1 MVYYNYKTNK
11 GQIKMNIRKA
21 EEKDI
26 PRLLEIYN
34 YEVINGVS
42 TLDLNPKTL
51 EEWQEWFARHQTPAH
66 PLLAAECDGII
77 AGYATLSSYRQKE
90 AYKTTAELS
99 VYIAP
104 EFRRQGIASVLM
116 EEILRIARK
125 NGSLHLIVSV
135 ITSGNAASEALHKKF
150 GFSYCGTIHEVG
162 FKHGE
167 LRSID
172 NFELI
177 IR

>member
-1 MVYYNYKTNK
+1 MV
-11 GQIKMNIRKA
+11 IRKA
-21 EEKDI
+21 EERDI

-42 TLDLNPKTL
+42 TLDLTPKTF
-51 EEWQEWFARHQTPAH
+51 EEWKEWFALHQTAEH
-66 PLLAAECDGII
+66 PLLVAETEGIVS
-77 AGYATLSSYRQKE
+77 GYATLSPYRQKE
-90 AYKTTAELS
+90 AYKSTAELS

-104 EFRRQGIASVLM
+104 EFRRRGVASALM
-116 EEILRIARK
+116 EEILMIARK

-135 ITSGNAASEALHKKF
+135 ITSGNAASEALHQKF

-172 NFELI
+172 NYELI
-177 IR
+177 IRRML

>member
-1 MVYYNYKTNK
+1 M
-11 GQIKMNIRKA
+11 KMHIRKA
-21 EEKDI
+21 VESDI

-42 TLDLNPKTL
+42 TLDLTPKSL
-51 EEWQEWFARHQTPAH
+51 EEWEKWFDLHQTAKH
-66 PLLAAECDGII
+66 PLLIAETDGKIS
-77 AGYATLSSYRQKE
+77 GYATLSPYRQKE

-104 EFRRQGIASVLM
+104 EFRRQGVASALM
-116 EEILRIARK
+116 EEILGLARE

-167 LRSID
+167 FRSID
-172 NFELI
+172 NYELRLSDI
-177 IR
+177 

>member
-1 MVYYNYKTNK
+1 M
-11 GQIKMNIRKA
+11 IIRKA
-21 EEKDI
+21 AERDI

-42 TLDLNPKTL
+42 TLDLNPRTL
-51 EEWQEWFARHQTPAH
+51 EEWQEWFSLHQTAEH
-66 PLLAAECDGII
+66 PLLVAETDGIV
-77 AGYATLSSYRQKE
+77 AGYATLSPYRQKE
-90 AYKTTAELS
+90 AYRTTAELS

-104 EFRRQGIASVLM
+104 EFRRQGVASALM
-116 EEILRIARK
+116 AEILRLARE

-135 ITSGNAASEALHKKF
+135 ITSGNAASGALHRKF

-167 LRSID
+167 YRSID
-172 NFELI
+172 NYELI
-177 IR
+177 L

>member
-1 MVYYNYKTNK
+1 M
-11 GQIKMNIRKA
+11 KMLIRKA
-21 EEKDI
+21 DEKDI
-26 PRLLEIYN
+26 PRLLDIYN

-42 TLDLNPKTL
+42 TLDLTPKTI
-51 EEWQEWFARHQTPAH
+51 EEWQEWFALHQTEER
-66 PLLAAECDGII
+66 PLLVSETDGIVS
-77 AGYATLSSYRQKE
+77 GYATLSPYRQKE
-90 AYKTTAELS
+90 AYKSTAELS

-104 EFRRQGIASVLM
+104 EFRRQGIASALM
-116 EEILRIARK
+116 EEILKIARE

-150 GFSYCGTIHEVG
+150 GFSYCGTIHEAG

-167 LRSID
+167 FRSID

-177 IR
+177 IRKIPLDSPTKIC